1 MKDGGGPSS
10 SMICAWEVRPISLHA
25 DAGINGYTNLNPQA
39 RSCSNAL
46 VRFPHGISS
55 CVICMQNNHIEAS
68 FMNFFY
74 ESSGLATS

>member
-1 MKDGGGPSS
+1 MKDGGVPSS
-10 SMICAWEVRPISLHA
+10 SMICAWENRPTSLHA
-25 DAGINGYTNLNPQA
+25 DVGINGYTNLNPQA

-55 CVICMQNNHIEAS
+55 CVICTQNNHIEAS